1 MLCVKFNFKVISLLY
16 FKVKRGG
23 KSSFYILETWTFV
36 CGCVFITVMKL
47 PKLLRGLSSSHVMPV
62 IQFQRG
68 SIFLVQIAKL
78 CCEFYITDLK
88 SSKRSFCEGRPIH
101 QRCVF
106 KPKGRLK
113 RCLVNFVWIR
123 IFVVWVFPNS
133 ILSLIQMYCEGSAR
147 NSQWI
152 VFLTTLSNQLPGK
165 FSVSE

>member
-1 MLCVKFNFKVISLLY
+1 MLKVKFQSNFFTVFQSKE
-16 FKVKRGG
+16 RGQI
-23 KSSFYILETWTFV
+23 K
-36 CGCVFITVMKL
+36 
-47 PKLLRGLSSSHVMPV
+47 
-62 IQFQRG
+62 
-68 SIFLVQIAKL
+68 FLHSRNLNFCLWLCFHYSYEIAKPSTRFIL
-78 CCEFYITDLK
+78 QSCYASNSISKGQHIFSTDCKTVLRILHITDLK

-113 RCLVNFVWIR
+113 RCLVNLVWIR

-152 VFLTTLSNQLPGK
+152 VSLTTLSNQLPGK